1 MARGGGC
8 AVMPAGFSFTAQ
20 RLKPSLSHGRTRAE
34 LKFTEGRGR
43 HVFCFAA
50 GYEGLCFNGTATFL
64 LRPFMLLV
72 LRLVGSEAQ
81 PTVVTRP
88 RGGGVHCT
96 PSPDESPFPSGSPNL
111 GVQLQRKG
119 SHDENLFVG
128 ASPVVDYFAFML
140 ENLAN
145 SALHRVSGEPLRRC
159 VLRPVDQASNEK
171 QVVERF
177 SCCNT

>member
-1 MARGGGC
+1 MARGVGC

-50 GYEGLCFNGTATFL
+50 GYEGCASTGQRRSCYDPSCCWCCAL
-64 LRPFMLLV
+64 LARRRSQLWSLA
-72 LRLVGSEAQ
+72 L
-81 PTVVTRP
+81 
-88 RGGGVHCT
+88 GGAVCMCT
-96 PSPDESPFPSGSPNL
+96 PSPDESHFPSGSPNL

-119 SHDENLFVG
+119 SHDENLLVG
-128 ASPVVDYFAFML
+128 ASPVVDYFAFVL

-145 SALHRVSGEPLRRC
+145 SSGEPPRRC
-159 VLRPVDQASNEK
+159 VLRPGDSAQMQSE
-171 QVVERF
+171 
-177 SCCNT
+177 S

>member
-1 MARGGGC
+1 MSLAQEQGC
-8 AVMPAGFSFTAQ
+8 WCCA
-20 RLKPSLSHGRTRAE
+20 
-34 LKFTEGRGR
+34 
-43 HVFCFAA
+43 
-50 GYEGLCFNGTATFL
+50 
-64 LRPFMLLV
+64 
-72 LRLVGSEAQ
+72 LVGSEAQ

-88 RGGGVHCT
+88 RGGGVHGT

-111 GVQLQRKG
+111 GVQLQRKS

-159 VLRPVDQASNEK
+159 VLRPVDSAQMQSE
-171 QVVERF
+171 VVERF

>member
-1 MARGGGC
+1 MSWNVPRGEEGRVLFFLAAGC
-8 AVMPAGFSFTAQ
+8 GSHSKMGQ
-20 RLKPSLSHGRTRAE
+20 RLLLLLDHTVGAALLLARRRSQLWPS
-34 LKFTEGRGR
+34 RGPVCICTSVSR
-43 HVFCFAA
+43 
-50 GYEGLCFNGTATFL
+50 G
-64 LRPFMLLV
+64 
-72 LRLVGSEAQ
+72 
-81 PTVVTRP
+81 RP
-88 RGGGVHCT
+88 RGAVCMCT
-96 PSPDESPFPSGSPNL
+96 PSPDESPLPLRFSEFGCANW
-111 GVQLQRKG
+111 QRKG
-119 SHDENLFVG
+119 LRDGNLFVG

>member
-1 MARGGGC
+1 MARGVGC

-88 RGGGVHCT
+88 RGGGVHVH
-96 PSPDESPFPSGSPNL
+96 PLPRR
-111 GVQLQRKG
+111 V
-119 SHDENLFVG
+119 
-128 ASPVVDYFAFML
+128 
-140 ENLAN
+140 
-145 SALHRVSGEPLRRC
+145 ALPLR
-159 VLRPVDQASNEK
+159 
-171 QVVERF
+171 F
-177 SCCNT
+177 SELGCAIAEEGLA

>member
-1 MARGGGC
+1 MLQRDSDVLVMTLHAVGAAPLWLGGAANCGH
-8 AVMPAGFSFTAQ
+8 S
-20 RLKPSLSHGRTRAE
+20 PS
-34 LKFTEGRGR
+34 
-43 HVFCFAA
+43 
-50 GYEGLCFNGTATFL
+50 
-64 LRPFMLLV
+64 
-72 LRLVGSEAQ
+72 
-81 PTVVTRP
+81 
-88 RGGGVHCT
+88 GGGVHVHT
-96 PSPDESPFPSGSPNL
+96 LTRRVAAPPQVLRNL
-111 GVQLQRKG
+111 GVQLQWEG
-119 SHDENLFVG
+119 LHDGNVFVG

>member
-1 MARGGGC
+1 
-8 AVMPAGFSFTAQ
+8 
-20 RLKPSLSHGRTRAE
+20 
-34 LKFTEGRGR
+34 
-43 HVFCFAA
+43 
-50 GYEGLCFNGTATFL
+50 
-64 LRPFMLLV
+64 MLLV

-81 PTVVTRP
+81 PTVVIRP

-159 VLRPVDQASNEK
+159 VLRPVDHASNEE
-171 QVVERF
+171 QVVEKHPSGDDEIYIYIRVGMVEIDQSSF
-177 SCCNT
+177 TSVLSVDR